1 MSFVLLNKSL
11 NLFCLFKE
19 KKKSLNQQ
27 IIHLEYVIMLKK
39 HLKYHH
45 TPIQPFFFSRL
56 WKRYYIVV
64 LKFVGF
70 LSFLSYIFYFVIN
83 IFTLVT
89 IN

>member
-19 KKKSLNQQ
+19 KKIIKSTNNSLG
-27 IIHLEYVIMLKK
+27 ICHYVKETFKISP
-39 HLKYHH
+39 H
-45 TPIQPFFFSRL
+45 THPTIFFSRL